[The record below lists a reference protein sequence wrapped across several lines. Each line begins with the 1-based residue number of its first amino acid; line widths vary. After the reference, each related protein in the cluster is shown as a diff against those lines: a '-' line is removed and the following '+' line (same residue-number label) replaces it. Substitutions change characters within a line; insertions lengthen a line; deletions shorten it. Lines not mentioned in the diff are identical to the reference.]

1 MSNLRTLP
9 RSEWSPFFNRI
20 GKALL
25 GKKAEIEV
33 ASPELGDQILVEWV
47 PLIGVTY
54 DSKDDLLDVALDRVD
69 HLVYHPTQ
77 IAVDEG
83 STGLLSIAVT
93 TADGTQQVVRLKEPL
108 QLTA

>member
-1 MSNLRTLP
+1 MSNLRDVP
-9 RSEWSPFFNRI
+9 RSEWSPFFNRLS
-20 GKALL
+20 KSLL

-69 HLVYHPTQ
+69 HLVYHPSE
-77 IAVDEG
+77 IAVEEG
-83 STGLLSIAVT
+83 RDGVMSIAVT
-93 TADGTQQVVRLKEPL
+93 TTDGTKQVVRLKEPL
-108 QLTA
+108 RLTA